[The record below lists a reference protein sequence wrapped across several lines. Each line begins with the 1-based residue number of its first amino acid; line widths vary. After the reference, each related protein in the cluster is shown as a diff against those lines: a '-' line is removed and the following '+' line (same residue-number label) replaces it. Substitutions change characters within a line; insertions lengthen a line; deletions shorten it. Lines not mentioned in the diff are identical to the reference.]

1 MVVGV
6 LRVSLRLEG
15 CRSLKDKRQIIR
27 PLIEK
32 MRRDFGASV
41 AEVGDTEL
49 WGNSEIGISVVS
61 GNAVQVEQLLQKIIE
76 RAEAAAHVQ
85 NVEQELIRL

>member
-32 MRRDFGASV
+32 MRRDLGASV

-49 WGNSEIGISVVS
+49 WGNAEIGFSVVS

-76 RAEAAAHVQ
+76 RTEAAAHVQ
-85 NVEQELIRL
+85 SVEQELIRL

>member
-32 MRRDFGASV
+32 MRRDLGASV

-49 WGNSEIGISVVS
+49 WGNAEIGFSVVS
-61 GNAVQVEQLLQKIIE
+61 GNAVQVEQLLQKILE
-76 RAEAAAHVQ
+76 RTEAAAHVQ
-85 NVEQELIRL
+85 SVEQELIRL